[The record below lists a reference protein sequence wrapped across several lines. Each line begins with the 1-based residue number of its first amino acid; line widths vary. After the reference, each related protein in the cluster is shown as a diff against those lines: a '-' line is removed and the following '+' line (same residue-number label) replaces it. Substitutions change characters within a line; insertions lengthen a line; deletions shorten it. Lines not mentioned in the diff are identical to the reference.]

1 MRNSATMCGVIPRE
15 ARYSRAWAASGRRNC
30 SWKKVQA
37 RSWMSIRP
45 PRSLATRSS
54 SGEEKLILGMGIFS
68 FSAIRRT
75 ASGKVMF
82 SIFCTKVKT
91 SPDAPQPKQ
100 WKNCREAC
108 TDMDGDFS

>member
-1 MRNSATMCGVIPRE
+1 MRRLRLAQLFLEECAGALVDVI
-15 ARYSRAWAASGRRNC
+15 S
-30 SWKKVQA
+30 
-37 RSWMSIRP
+37 P
-45 PRSLATRSS
+45 PRILATRSS

-68 FSAIRRT
+68 FSASSRT

-82 SIFCTKVKT
+82 SIFCTNAKT

-108 TDMDGDFS
+108 TDIEGVFS